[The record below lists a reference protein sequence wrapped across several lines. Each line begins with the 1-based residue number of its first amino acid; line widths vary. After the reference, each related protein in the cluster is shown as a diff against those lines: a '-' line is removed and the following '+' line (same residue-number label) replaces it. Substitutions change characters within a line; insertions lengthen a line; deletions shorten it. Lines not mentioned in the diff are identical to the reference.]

1 MGLNDTVSAERIT
14 ISFFGKRNAGKS
26 SVVNAV
32 TKQNI
37 AIVSNV
43 LGTTTDPVKKAMEI
57 LPIGPVLIID
67 TPGIDDSG
75 TLGKMRVDKTLD
87 VINKTHIAVLVAD
100 VNSGI
105 TEYEKDLI
113 NIFNKKQIPFIVCF
127 NKSDLLSEDISKN
140 ISLKENEV
148 LISALNK
155 KGIDD
160 LLNLIIKK
168 ADIVKTDKFIL
179 KDLVNRNDN
188 VVLVIPIDAAA
199 PKGRIILPQQQ
210 VLRELL
216 DIGAVITVCQ
226 DTELGVA
233 LKNLKNM
240 PKLVITDSQAFG
252 KIKNTV
258 PLNVMLTSFSVLFAR
273 YKGELNSLINGVKAF
288 KNLKENDKVL
298 ISEGCTHRRQCGDI
312 GTEKLPFWMQK
323 YLGFNLNFEFTSGTE
338 FKKDLSEY
346 KLIVHCG
353 GCMLNEK
360 EMKYRI
366 NIANENK
373 VPITNYGIL
382 IAFINGILN
391 RALEPFKD
399 INI

>member
-160 LLNLIIKK
+160 IS
-168 ADIVKTDKFIL
+168 
-179 KDLVNRNDN
+179 
-188 VVLVIPIDAAA
+188 VV
-199 PKGRIILPQQQ
+199 
-210 VLRELL
+210 
-216 DIGAVITVCQ
+216 
-226 DTELGVA
+226 
-233 LKNLKNM
+233 
-240 PKLVITDSQAFG
+240 
-252 KIKNTV
+252 
-258 PLNVMLTSFSVLFAR
+258 
-273 YKGELNSLINGVKAF
+273 
-288 KNLKENDKVL
+288 
-298 ISEGCTHRRQCGDI
+298 
-312 GTEKLPFWMQK
+312 
-323 YLGFNLNFEFTSGTE
+323 
-338 FKKDLSEY
+338 
-346 KLIVHCG
+346 
-353 GCMLNEK
+353 
-360 EMKYRI
+360 
-366 NIANENK
+366 
-373 VPITNYGIL
+373 
-382 IAFINGILN
+382 
-391 RALEPFKD
+391 
-399 INI
+399 

>member
-1 MGLNDTVSAERIT
+1 M
-14 ISFFGKRNAGKS
+14 
-26 SVVNAV
+26 
-32 TKQNI
+32 
-37 AIVSNV
+37 
-43 LGTTTDPVKKAMEI
+43 GTTTDPVKKAMEI